1 MVRRSGAKPGDR
13 VVVTGT
19 IGDAALGLVQRRN
32 AGAAKRWK
40 LNGAQRRHLAERYL
54 LPQPRIAIAE
64 ALRRYANAAM
74 DISDGLAGDLG
85 KLCAAS
91 GASAIIAIER
101 LPLSTAARKA
111 IAAEQSQIATVI
123 TGGDDY
129 EIVCTVA
136 PQKLAP
142 FRAAAAAAGVA
153 VAEIGGI
160 VAGSTPPEFLDR
172 DGKVMRF
179 KRPSFSHF

>member
-1 MVRRSGAKPGDR
+1 
-13 VVVTGT
+13 
-19 IGDAALGLVQRRN
+19 
-32 AGAAKRWK
+32 
-40 LNGAQRRHLAERYL
+40 
-54 LPQPRIAIAE
+54 
-64 ALRRYANAAM
+64 M
-74 DISDGLAGDLG
+74 DISDGLVGDLG
-85 KLCAAS
+85 KLCVAS
-91 GASAIIAIER
+91 GASAVITVER
-101 LPLSTAARKA
+101 VPLSTAARKA
-111 IAAEQSQIATVI
+111 IAAEQSQIETVI

-160 VAGSTPPEFLDR
+160 VAGRAPPKFLDR
-172 DGKVMRF
+172 DGKALRF